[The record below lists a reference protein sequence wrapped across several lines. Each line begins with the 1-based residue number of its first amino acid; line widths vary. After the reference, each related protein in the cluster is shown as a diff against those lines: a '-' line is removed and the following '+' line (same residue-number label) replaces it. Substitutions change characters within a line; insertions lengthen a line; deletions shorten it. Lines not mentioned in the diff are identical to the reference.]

1 MGGMLKKEVKFE
13 VFVKMMSVQTLLL
26 YVRKTKY
33 LEWVVW

>member
-1 MGGMLKKEVKFE
+1 MLKKEVKFE
-13 VFVKMMSVQTLLL
+13 VFVKMMSVQTLL